1 MNMIIKMNSKKFLF
15 FIFLSIFAIIGGTIT
30 TLMSPTKIS
39 LNGLY
44 LILAGIGLFFL
55 TLSAS
60 TKDQKSF
67 ERWSIFSGIFYG
79 IALLCGSLIS
89 FRYGQTVT
97 AKIILL
103 CGVIVISLTI
113 SSIVSVLRRGKQHV

>member
-1 MNMIIKMNSKKFLF
+1 MRVIIKRNSKKFLF
-15 FIFLSIFAIIGGTIT
+15 LLFLSIFAIIGGTIT
-30 TLMSPTKIS
+30 TVTTPTKIS
-39 LNGLY
+39 LDGLY

-97 AKIILL
+97 AEIILL